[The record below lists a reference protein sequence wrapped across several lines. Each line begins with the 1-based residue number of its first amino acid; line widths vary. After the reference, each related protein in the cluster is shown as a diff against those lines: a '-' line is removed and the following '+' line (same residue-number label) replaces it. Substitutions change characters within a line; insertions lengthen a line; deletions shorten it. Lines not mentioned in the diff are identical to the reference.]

1 MVQLKVME
9 ILVFK
14 SLKRLDLLNEQGEL
28 VRSFPIGIGKDPLGH
43 KTREGD
49 FKTPEGRY
57 QICVK
62 NPKSKFHLSLGL
74 TYPNH
79 EDALTG
85 LSEGAIDDA
94 QYAEIL
100 QRLLEGRPPL
110 WNTVL
115 GGQIYIHGDLES
127 RDWSEGCIRMLNPD
141 IEYLFS
147 LTEKGTKVTIL
158 P

>member
-14 SLKRLDLLNEQGEL
+14 SLKRLDLLNDKGEL
-28 VRSFPIGIGKDPLGH
+28 VRSFPIGIGKDPSGH
-43 KTREGD
+43 KRREGD
-49 FKTPEGRY
+49 FKTPEGHY
-57 QICVK
+57 QVCVK

-74 TYPNH
+74 NYPNQ
-79 EDALTG
+79 EDALMG
-85 LSEGAIDDA
+85 LSEGALDDA
-94 QYAEIL
+94 QYSEIL
-100 QRLLEGRPPL
+100 QRLEEGRPPL
-110 WNTVL
+110 WNTAL

-127 RDWSEGCIRMLNPD
+127 RDWSEGCIRMFNPD

-147 LTEKGTKVTIL
+147 LAENGTKVTIL